1 MLVNKQCD
9 THIVGDCQLGID
21 SELAEFVLVTLI
33 FISLFCR
40 YTYKCM
46 TDSGLLN
53 TVGLYASRVA
63 TLYYEVHRFLVLLCT
78 TATLWF

>member
-9 THIVGDCQLGID
+9 THVVGDCRLGID
-21 SELAEFVLVTLI
+21 SGLAEFVLVTLT

-40 YTYKCM
+40 CTYKCM

-53 TVGLYASRVA
+53 TVGLYASRV
-63 TLYYEVHRFLVLLCT
+63 TTVYYDVHRFLVL
-78 TATLWF
+78 